1 MAQIH
6 LYYITKTKVE
16 LKFSSSN
23 LSEDELETALREVTT
38 AMINNDDLFT
48 DNDDEEENDDM
59 ASNDGIIEDDTNNN
73 FLMTDI
79 MNLNDFREQI
89 DENSDSRIQQ
99 PDELVDY
106 EDSDIDFEAILD
118 DEELV
123 K

>member
-6 LYYITKTKVE
+6 SYYITNAKVE
-16 LKFSSSN
+16 LQFSSSN
-23 LSEDELETALREVTT
+23 LSEDELETALREITT
-38 AMINNDDLFT
+38 AMINNDDLFIE
-48 DNDDEEENDDM
+48 DDDEEENDDM
-59 ASNDGIIEDDTNNN
+59 ASNDGIIEDDIN

-118 DEELV
+118 EELV
-123 K
+123 EQ

>member
-6 LYYITKTKVE
+6 SYYITNAKVE
-16 LKFSSSN
+16 LQFSSSN

-38 AMINNDDLFT
+38 AMINNDDLFI
-48 DNDDEEENDDM
+48 DDDDDEEENDDM

-79 MNLNDFREQI
+79 MNLDDFREQI

-106 EDSDIDFEAILD
+106 EDLDIDFEAILD
-118 DEELV
+118 DELV